1 MNKLIFNDFLIRIK
15 QNKKNILV
23 IGDVML
29 DQYFFGSIDRI
40 SPEAPVPVFSVKEI
54 ENKLGGAANVV
65 NNIINFGVKTSL
77 ISSVAKDKSGE
88 ILLEL
93 LKQRKITSN
102 IIFKKNDV
110 TTTKIRSVVGSQQL
124 LRQDFDAKLI
134 SLTKLEESK
143 IINKINKNI
152 SVIILSDY
160 GKGFLSPALCQK
172 IISKANKENIPVL
185 VDPKGNDIT
194 KYKNAFAV
202 TPNKKEALSFTNMED
217 GVLHEKTLNKLRKE
231 NNIKNIIETN
241 GENGINLYSDECH
254 KKFPAVSPKQVFDV
268 SGAGDSVISSIA
280 ASLHAGF
287 NIESSLTLANIAAG
301 TVISKIG
308 TEPVSLDDLK
318 DFFVTKDANLAS
330 NKIFKLDEMKSKAVQ
345 LKKQGK
351 TIGFTNG
358 CFDILHS
365 GHVSYLNEAKKNVD
379 FLILG
384 LNTDRSIKKI
394 KGSSR
399 PIVDQKNRAQVLS
412 GLSSVDA
419 IVFFNENT
427 PIKLIKSIQPHFL
440 IKGNDYKVEE
450 VVGHKEVKK
459 WAGKVMLIDLIPGQS
474 STNIIKKINHSEK

>member
-1 MNKLIFNDFLIRIK
+1 MNKLIFNDFLTRIK

-185 VDPKGNDIT
+185 VDPKGNDIS

-217 GVLHEKTLNKLRKE
+217 GVPHEKTLNKLRKE

-280 ASLHAGF
+280 ASLYAGF

-308 TEPVSLDDLK
+308 TEPVSLDDLR
-318 DFFVTKDANLAS
+318 DFFVTKDTNLAS

-365 GHVSYLNEAKKNVD
+365 GHVSYLNKAKKNVD

-384 LNTDRSIKKI
+384 LNTDHSIKKI

-399 PIVDQKNRAQVLS
+399 PIVDQQNRAQVLS

-427 PIKLIKSIQPHFL
+427 PIKLIKTIQPHFL
-440 IKGNDYKVEE
+440 IKGNDYKVEG

>member
-1 MNKLIFNDFLIRIK
+1 MNKLIFNDFLTRIK
-15 QNKKNILV
+15 HNKKNILV
-23 IGDVML
+23 IGDAML
-29 DQYFFGSIDRI
+29 DQYYFGSIDRI
-40 SPEAPVPVFSVKEI
+40 SPEAPVPIFSVKDI
-54 ENKLGGAANVV
+54 ENKLGGAGNVV

-77 ISSVAKDKSGE
+77 VSSLAKDKSGE

-93 LKQRKITSN
+93 LKQKKITSN
-102 IIFKKNDV
+102 IIFKKNEL
-110 TTTKIRSVVGSQQL
+110 TTTKIRSVVGNQQL

-172 IISKANKENIPVL
+172 IISKANKEKIPVL
-185 VDPKGNDIT
+185 VDPKGNDIS

-217 GVLHEKTLNKLRKE
+217 GIHHEKTLNKIRKE

-241 GENGINLYSDECH
+241 GENGINLYSNECQ

-280 ASLHAGF
+280 VSLHAGF

-308 TEPVSLDDLK
+308 TEPISLDDLK
-318 DFFVTKDANLAS
+318 DFFINKDTGLAT

-365 GHVSYLNEAKKNVD
+365 GHVSYLNAAK
-379 FLILG
+379 
-384 LNTDRSIKKI
+384 
-394 KGSSR
+394 
-399 PIVDQKNRAQVLS
+399 
-412 GLSSVDA
+412 
-419 IVFFNENT
+419 
-427 PIKLIKSIQPHFL
+427 
-440 IKGNDYKVEE
+440 
-450 VVGHKEVKK
+450 
-459 WAGKVMLIDLIPGQS
+459 
-474 STNIIKKINHSEK
+474 

>member
-1 MNKLIFNDFLIRIK
+1 MNKLIFNDFLTRIK

-23 IGDVML
+23 IGDAML
-29 DQYFFGSIDRI
+29 DQYYFGSIDRI

-77 ISSVAKDKSGE
+77 VSSVAKDKSGE

-93 LKQRKITSN
+93 LKQKKITSN

-110 TTTKIRSVVGSQQL
+110 TTTKIRSVVGNQQL

-172 IISKANKENIPVL
+172 IISKANKEKIPVL
-185 VDPKGNDIT
+185 VDPKGSDIS

-217 GVLHEKTLNKLRKE
+217 DIHHEKTLNKIRKE

-241 GENGINLYSDECH
+241 GENGINLYTDECH

-280 ASLHAGF
+280 VSLHADF

-308 TEPVSLDDLK
+308 TEPISLDDLK
-318 DFFVTKDANLAS
+318 DFFITKDTNLA
-330 NKIFKLDEMKSKAVQ
+330 NCKIFKLDEMKSKAVQ

-384 LNTDRSIKKI
+384 LNTDSSIKKI

-399 PIVDQKNRAQVLS
+399 PIVDQQNRAQVLS

-427 PIKLIKSIQPHFL
+427 PIKLIKTVQPHFL

-450 VVGHKEVKK
+450 VVGYKEVKK
-459 WAGKVMLIDLIPGQS
+459 WAGEVMLIDLIPGQS
-474 STNIIKKINHSEK
+474 STNIIKKISHSEK

>member
-1 MNKLIFNDFLIRIK
+1 MNKLIFNDFLTQIK

-102 IIFKKNDV
+102 MIFKKNDV

-134 SLTKLEESK
+134 SLTNLEESK

-185 VDPKGNDIT
+185 VDPKGNDIS

-217 GVLHEKTLNKLRKE
+217 GVPHEKTLNKLRKE

-318 DFFVTKDANLAS
+318 DFFVTKDTNLAS

-365 GHVSYLNEAKKNVD
+365 GHVSYLSEAKKNVD

-427 PIKLIKSIQPHFL
+427 PIKLIKTIQPHFL
-440 IKGNDYKVEE
+440 IKGNDYKVED

>member
-1 MNKLIFNDFLIRIK
+1 M
-15 QNKKNILV
+15 
-23 IGDVML
+23 
-29 DQYFFGSIDRI
+29 
-40 SPEAPVPVFSVKEI
+40 
-54 ENKLGGAANVV
+54 
-65 NNIINFGVKTSL
+65 
-77 ISSVAKDKSGE
+77 
-88 ILLEL
+88 
-93 LKQRKITSN
+93 
-102 IIFKKNDV
+102 
-110 TTTKIRSVVGSQQL
+110 
-124 LRQDFDAKLI
+124 
-134 SLTKLEESK
+134 
-143 IINKINKNI
+143 
-152 SVIILSDY
+152 
-160 GKGFLSPALCQK
+160 CQK
-172 IISKANKENIPVL
+172 IISKANKEKIPVL
-185 VDPKGNDIT
+185 VDPKGSDIS

-217 GVLHEKTLNKLRKE
+217 GIRHEKNLNKIRKE

-241 GENGINLYSDECH
+241 GENGINLYSNECH

-280 ASLHAGF
+280 VSLHAGF

-318 DFFVTKDANLAS
+318 DFFVTKDTNLAS

-351 TIGFTNG
+351 TLGFTNG

-384 LNTDRSIKKI
+384 LNTDSSIKKI

-399 PIVDQKNRAQVLS
+399 PIVDQQNRAQVLS

-419 IVFFNENT
+419 IIFFNENT
-427 PIKLIKSIQPHFL
+427 PIKLIKTIQPHFL

-459 WAGKVMLIDLIPGQS
+459 WAGEVMLIDLIPGQS

>member
-1 MNKLIFNDFLIRIK
+1 MNKLIFNDFLTRIK

-23 IGDVML
+23 IGDAML
-29 DQYFFGSIDRI
+29 DQYYFGSIDRI
-40 SPEAPVPVFSVKEI
+40 SPEAPVPIFSVKDI

-77 ISSVAKDKSGE
+77 VSSVAKDKSGE
-88 ILLEL
+88 ALLEL
-93 LKQRKITSN
+93 LKQKKITSN

-110 TTTKIRSVVGSQQL
+110 TTTKIRSVVGNQQL

-134 SLTKLEESK
+134 SLTKSEESK

-172 IISKANKENIPVL
+172 IISKANKEKIPVL
-185 VDPKGNDIT
+185 VDPKGNDIS

-217 GVLHEKTLNKLRKE
+217 VIPHEKTLNKLRKE

-280 ASLHAGF
+280 VSLHAGF

-318 DFFVTKDANLAS
+318 DFFVTKDTSLAT
-330 NKIFKLDEMKSKAVQ
+330 NKIFNLDEMKSKAVT

-365 GHVSYLNEAKKNVD
+365 GHVSYLNQAKKSVD

-384 LNTDRSIKKI
+384 LNTDSSIKKI

-399 PIVDQKNRAQVLS
+399 PIVDQGNRAQVLS
-412 GLSSVDA
+412 GLASVDA

-427 PIKLIKSIQPHFL
+427 PIKLIKLIKPHFL

-459 WAGKVMLIDLIPGQS
+459 WAGEVILIDLISGQS
-474 STNIIKKINHSEK
+474 STNIIKKINRSEK

>member
-1 MNKLIFNDFLIRIK
+1 MNKLIFNDFLTRIK
-15 QNKKNILV
+15 HNKKNILV
-23 IGDVML
+23 IGDAML
-29 DQYFFGSIDRI
+29 DQYYFGSIDRI
-40 SPEAPVPVFSVKEI
+40 SPEAPVPIFSVKEI

-77 ISSVAKDKSGE
+77 VSSVAKDKSGE
-88 ILLEL
+88 LLLEL
-93 LKQRKITSN
+93 LKQKKITSN

-110 TTTKIRSVVGSQQL
+110 TTTKIRSVVGNQQL

-185 VDPKGNDIT
+185 VDPKGSDIS

-202 TPNKKEALSFTNMED
+202 TPNKKEALYFTNVED
-217 GVLHEKTLNKLRKE
+217 GIHHEKTLNKIRKE
-231 NNIKNIIETN
+231 NNIRNIIETN

-280 ASLHAGF
+280 VSLHAGF

-308 TEPVSLDDLK
+308 TEPVSLEDLK
-318 DFFVTKDANLAS
+318 DFFVTKDTNLAS
-330 NKIFKLDEMKSKAVQ
+330 NKIFKLDEIKSKAVQ

-365 GHVSYLNEAKKNVD
+365 GHVSYLNEAKKYVN

-384 LNTDRSIKKI
+384 LNTDSSIKKI

-399 PIVDQKNRAQVLS
+399 PIVDQQNRAQVLS

-427 PIKLIKSIQPHFL
+427 PIKLIKTIQPHFL
-440 IKGNDYKVEE
+440 IKGNDYKVKE

-459 WAGKVMLIDLIPGQS
+459 WAGEVMLIDLIPGQS

>member
-1 MNKLIFNDFLIRIK
+1 MNKLIFNDFLTRIK

-23 IGDVML
+23 IGDAML

-77 ISSVAKDKSGE
+77 ISSVAKDKSGD

-93 LKQRKITSN
+93 LKQKKISSN

-185 VDPKGNDIT
+185 VDPKGNDIS

-217 GVLHEKTLNKLRKE
+217 GVPHEKTLNKFRKE
-231 NNIKNIIETN
+231 NKIKNIIETN

-254 KKFPAVSPKQVFDV
+254 KKFPAISPKQVFDV

-318 DFFVTKDANLAS
+318 DFFVTKDGNYAS

-427 PIKLIKSIQPHFL
+427 PIKLIKTIQPHFL

-459 WAGKVMLIDLIPGQS
+459 WSGKVMLIDLIPGQS

>member
-1 MNKLIFNDFLIRIK
+1 VK
-15 QNKKNILV
+15 Q
-23 IGDVML
+23 
-29 DQYFFGSIDRI
+29 QEI
-40 SPEAPVPVFSVKEI
+40 SY
-54 ENKLGGAANVV
+54 
-65 NNIINFGVKTSL
+65 
-77 ISSVAKDKSGE
+77 D
-88 ILLEL
+88 
-93 LKQRKITSN
+93 
-102 IIFKKNDV
+102 
-110 TTTKIRSVVGSQQL
+110 
-124 LRQDFDAKLI
+124 
-134 SLTKLEESK
+134 
-143 IINKINKNI
+143 
-152 SVIILSDY
+152 
-160 GKGFLSPALCQK
+160 
-172 IISKANKENIPVL
+172 
-185 VDPKGNDIT
+185 
-194 KYKNAFAV
+194 
-202 TPNKKEALSFTNMED
+202 
-217 GVLHEKTLNKLRKE
+217 
-231 NNIKNIIETN
+231 IIETN

-280 ASLHAGF
+280 VSLHAGF

-308 TEPVSLDDLK
+308 TEPVSLEDLK
-318 DFFVTKDANLAS
+318 DFFVTKDTNLAS

-384 LNTDRSIKKI
+384 LNTDSSIKKI

-399 PIVDQKNRAQVLS
+399 PIVDQQNRAQVLS

-427 PIKLIKSIQPHFL
+427 PIKLIKTIQPHFL
-440 IKGNDYKVEE
+440 IKGNDYKVKE

-459 WAGKVMLIDLIPGQS
+459 WAGEVMLIDLIPGQS

>member
-1 MNKLIFNDFLIRIK
+1 MNKLIFNDFLTRIK

-23 IGDVML
+23 IGDAML
-29 DQYFFGSIDRI
+29 DQYYFGSIDRI
-40 SPEAPVPVFSVKEI
+40 SPEAPVPIFSVKDI

-77 ISSVAKDKSGE
+77 VSSVAKDKSGE
-88 ILLEL
+88 ALLEL
-93 LKQRKITSN
+93 LKQKKITSN

-110 TTTKIRSVVGSQQL
+110 TTTKIRSVVGNQQL

-134 SLTKLEESK
+134 SLTKSEESK

-172 IISKANKENIPVL
+172 IISKANKEKIPVL
-185 VDPKGNDIT
+185 VDPKGNDIS

-217 GVLHEKTLNKLRKE
+217 AIPHEKTLNKLRKE

-280 ASLHAGF
+280 VSLHAGF

-318 DFFVTKDANLAS
+318 DFFVTKDPSLAT
-330 NKIFKLDEMKSKAVQ
+330 NKIFNLDEMKSKAVT

-365 GHVSYLNEAKKNVD
+365 GHVSYLNQAKKSVD

-384 LNTDRSIKKI
+384 LNTDSSIKKI

-399 PIVDQKNRAQVLS
+399 PIVDQGNRAQVLS
-412 GLSSVDA
+412 GLASVDA

-427 PIKLIKSIQPHFL
+427 PIKLIKSIKPHFL

-459 WAGKVMLIDLIPGQS
+459 WAGEVILIDLISGQS
-474 STNIIKKINHSEK
+474 STNIIKKINRSEK

>member
-1 MNKLIFNDFLIRIK
+1 MNKLIFNDFLTRIK

-102 IIFKKNDV
+102 MIFKKNDV

-143 IINKINKNI
+143 IIKKINKNI

-185 VDPKGNDIT
+185 VDPKGNDIS

-217 GVLHEKTLNKLRKE
+217 GVPHEKTLNKLRKE

-318 DFFVTKDANLAS
+318 DFFVTKDTNLAS

-365 GHVSYLNEAKKNVD
+365 GHVSYLSEAKKNVD

-427 PIKLIKSIQPHFL
+427 PIKLIKTIQPHFL